1 MPSPFL
7 VNVGGLRRVPGT
19 RREECRQGPLA
30 GLAVTGSAVPDGG
43 DVVVDVVLES
53 VPGAV
58 LATGTVEAP
67 WRGDCRRCAGEAVGR
82 LRVEVRELFEE
93 QPDPEQT
100 YPLDGDRLDLE
111 PMARDAVLLELPLA
125 PLCSPECQGLC
136 PTCGADRNQGDCGCA
151 PQKVDDR
158 WAALDAL
165 REN

>member
-1 MPSPFL
+1 
-7 VNVGGLRRVPGT
+7 
-19 RREECRQGPLA
+19 
-30 GLAVTGSAVPDGG
+30 
-43 DVVVDVVLES
+43 
-53 VPGAV
+53 
-58 LATGTVEAP
+58 VEAP